1 MIQAPQ
7 SSYGMPQAALQT
19 QQQYQMQPQRQAFA
33 PSYNAV
39 QINLDTPT
47 LNAPPAMPYYPPV
60 NMTPYQP
67 QAPVAPQ
74 APMAPQYP
82 AAGPVSVNTPVNNTP
97 VPQPV
102 LPPQTN
108 VNVQPPVN
116 NPPETVADKAFKGL
130 CSPDF
135 DVQAEVMGEIAKKG
149 IPTEGH
155 PVNTEDLVPY
165 VQENIV
171 DRLTEIMNFDSSK
184 LPGPTEQQVDLR
196 NKLAANNQARMEAES
211 KGQDPNSVQLPHQL
225 SADDVAIATKLS
237 PFEQAERNKEYAIL
251 STAILQKTYAD
262 AIQKAGDPVPALT
275 ELPGSRAV
283 ILQLKNSPSA
293 DMAISAIDALK
304 FVSDGRPEY
313 KNDATTLFTI
323 AQNDARPE
331 VADAATQAL
340 ESLNKQ

>member
-7 SSYGMPQAALQT
+7 SSYGMPQAALQP
-19 QQQYQMQPQRQAFA
+19 QPQYQTQPQRQAFA

-67 QAPVAPQ
+67 QAPVVPQAPVAPQ
-74 APMAPQYP
+74 APA
-82 AAGPVSVNTPVNNTP
+82 SNPVNN
-97 VPQPV
+97 VPEPV
-102 LPPQTN
+102 LTPQAG
-108 VNVQPPVN
+108 VDVQPPVN
-116 NPPETVADKAFKGL
+116 NPPETVADQAFKGL

-155 PVNTEDLVPY
+155 PVNTSDLVPY
-165 VQENIV
+165 VQENII

-262 AIQKAGDPVPALT
+262 AIQQAGDPVPALT

-283 ILQLKNSPSA
+283 ILQLKNSPSS

-313 KNDATTLFTI
+313 KNDVTTLFTI

-340 ESLNKQ
+340 EALNKQ